1 MPMFKQ
7 SGTLAAKQHLI
18 LKDPK
23 IPDATA
29 IKMVK
34 PLTQEQARLTKCL
47 HLDPTPQL
55 LTKRMREWPKV
66 G

>member
-1 MPMFKQ
+1 MLCVPMFKQ

-47 HLDPTPQL
+47 HLDPTPNS
-55 LTKRMREWPKV
+55 
-66 G
+66 

>member
-1 MPMFKQ
+1 MFKQ

-47 HLDPTPQL
+47 HLDPTPNS
-55 LTKRMREWPKV
+55 
-66 G
+66 